1 MKVYKQEDWNGN
13 WRIKVLIQTSR
24 DAKTLV
30 EPMHMH
36 EFTELSYVL
45 SGEAVEIIN
54 GTTYAVQKGDIVWL
68 RPGDAHTLRSKAG
81 FELMNCL
88 FENDVFA
95 EFVRELETVFH
106 ISMVYIPNM
115 VRLTGK
121 NLMDVDGYFQE
132 IRREYAAQETGSDL
146 GIKYLLNLI
155 FIRIIRHIQTHHN
168 MESLSNVSGKILE
181 YIEQH
186 LNVIDLQT
194 IAAHFGYSP
203 SYFSKFFKKTFGVG
217 LTTYINSIKVHRA
230 QDWILS
236 SNGELA
242 VEELCNRFGFRDRK
256 HFCSIYK
263 EYLGITP
270 SAALKLQRQTVR
282 MTEKQNG

>member
-1 MKVYKQEDWNGN
+1 MKVYKQEDWKGN

-68 RPGDAHTLRSKAG
+68 RPGDAQTLRSKAG

-121 NLMDVDGYFQE
+121 NLMDVAGYF
-132 IRREYAAQETGSDL
+132 RR
-146 GIKYLLNLI
+146 
-155 FIRIIRHIQTHHN
+155 
-168 MESLSNVSGKILE
+168 SGGNIP
-181 YIEQH
+181 H
-186 LNVIDLQT
+186 RRRDT
-194 IAAHFGYSP
+194 IWP
-203 SYFSKFFKKTFGVG
+203 S
-217 LTTYINSIKVHRA
+217 SI
-230 QDWILS
+230 
-236 SNGELA
+236 
-242 VEELCNRFGFRDRK
+242 C
-256 HFCSIYK
+256 
-263 EYLGITP
+263 
-270 SAALKLQRQTVR
+270 
-282 MTEKQNG
+282 